1 MYISAV
7 FRSRSRARIG
17 NIEKN
22 QGIPFSGI
30 LCIFSV
36 EIVRLLQVF
45 RFLRSMMV
53 ERLSGEE
60 PAERMSHDT
69 EKQLFSA
76 FTLFPRCKQTETYAS
91 FVQLFGS

>member
-30 LCIFSV
+30 SLHIFRSNCQV
-36 EIVRLLQVF
+36 ATGFQISEIYDGR
-45 RFLRSMMV
+45 
-53 ERLSGEE
+53 RLSGEE
-60 PAERMSHDT
+60 PAERMSLDT

-76 FTLFPRCKQTETYAS
+76 FVLFPRWKQTETYAS
-91 FVQLFGS
+91 FVHLFGS

>member
-36 EIVRLLQVF
+36 AIVRLLQVF

-53 ERLSGEE
+53 E
-60 PAERMSHDT
+60 D
-69 EKQLFSA
+69 
-76 FTLFPRCKQTETYAS
+76 
-91 FVQLFGS
+91 